1 MTQRLSEYLTQETRE
16 YLEQL
21 DRLLALPTVPDPEE
35 LLRLARGV
43 RGSAQMAGVE
53 TLVRV
58 AERLEDAARAVL
70 SRSLV
75 WSEEIRRLAIDTVR
89 DLQILVRALNRWG
102 PEEEARVRA
111 AIHRWDDHDD
121 EAEGAE
127 VVPIASLFPD
137 GPGPHV
143 LSVPPGVEEGVIPIQ
158 ALLVRP
164 GAALGQALA
173 LRPEIERCMARGD
186 QAALRARVAELFD
199 LLQTAASSDPGPQA

>member
-1 MTQRLSEYLTQETRE
+1 MTQRLSEYLARETSD

-21 DRLLALPTVPDPEE
+21 DRVLAPPAVPDPEE

-43 RGSAQMAGVE
+43 RGSAQMAGIE
-53 TLVRV
+53 TLARV

-111 AIHRWDDHDD
+111 AIHRWDDRDAD
-121 EAEGAE
+121 ADGAE
-127 VVPIASLFPD
+127 PVPIASLFPD

-143 LSVPPGVEEGVIPIQ
+143 LSVPPRVEEGVVPIQ
-158 ALLVRP
+158 ALLVHP
-164 GAALGQALA
+164 GDALREALA
-173 LRPEIERCMARGD
+173 LRPEIERCLSRGD
-186 QAALRARVAELFD
+186 PARLRSHITELFD
-199 LLQTAASSDPGPQA
+199 LLQAAASDDFGPRA

>member
-21 DRLLALPTVPDPEE
+21 DRLLAPPAVPDPEE

-43 RGSAQMAGVE
+43 RGSAQMAGIE
-53 TLVRV
+53 TLARV

-111 AIHRWDDHDD
+111 AIHRWDDR
-121 EAEGAE
+121 EAETEGAE
-127 VVPIASLFPD
+127 VVPIISLFPD
-137 GPGPHV
+137 DPGPHV
-143 LSVPPGVEEGVIPIQ
+143 LSVPPGVEEGVVPIQ

-164 GAALGQALA
+164 DDALHDALA
-173 LRPEIERCMARGD
+173 LRPEIERCLSQGD
-186 QAALRARVAELFD
+186 QPGLRARITELFD
-199 LLQTAASSDPGPQA
+199 LLQAAATTDSGPPA